1 VRSKERE
8 GSGASCARA
17 CAYYSG
23 LIVLDRSSF
32 SSRAQKLSKKEIV
45 KILPFSTFP
54 AIVETSRLIAV
65 LKNLSHGNISGI
77 FPKQQKEFAREA
89 VFKS

>member
-1 VRSKERE
+1 
-8 GSGASCARA
+8 
-17 CAYYSG
+17 
-23 LIVLDRSSF
+23 
-32 SSRAQKLSKKEIV
+32 LSKKEIV

-54 AIVETSRLIAV
+54 AAIVETSRLIAV